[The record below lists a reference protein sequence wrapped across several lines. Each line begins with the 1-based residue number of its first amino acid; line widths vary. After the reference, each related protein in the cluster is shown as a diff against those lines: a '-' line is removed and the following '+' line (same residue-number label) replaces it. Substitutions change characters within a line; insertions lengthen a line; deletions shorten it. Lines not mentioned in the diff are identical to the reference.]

1 MGLYSE
7 MPIRTKSLEPGKL
20 QKNVVWSTYIH
31 VLTDSTRETKTIIT
45 ARGSFQG

>member
-7 MPIRTKSLEPGKL
+7 MPIGTRSLEPGKF
-20 QKNVVWSTYIH
+20 QKNVVWSTYIC
-31 VLTDSTRETKTIIT
+31 TRETKTIIT